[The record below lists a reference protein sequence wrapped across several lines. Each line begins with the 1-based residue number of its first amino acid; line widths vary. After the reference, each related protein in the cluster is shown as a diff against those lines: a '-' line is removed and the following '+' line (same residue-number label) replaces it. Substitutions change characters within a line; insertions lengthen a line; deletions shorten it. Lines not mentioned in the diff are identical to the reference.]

1 MADNTKPKG
10 QSSLSPHRLMLLVTI
25 VQKGKGT
32 FFSEYL
38 KNFDANLQ
46 VCVVGVG
53 TAEKDLAELL
63 GLHDNPRSVI
73 FSVVR
78 EDRLDAIFEALAEQF
93 AAVNDNMG
101 LAFTVPL
108 TSVIGKLSYGF
119 LADERRIVRGEEQNG

>member
-10 QSSLSPHRLMLLVTI
+10 QNSLSPHRLMLLVTI

-38 KNFDANLQ
+38 KNFEANLQ

-53 TAEKDLAELL
+53 TAEKDLAEFL
-63 GLHDNPRSVI
+63 GLNDNPRSVI

-78 EDRLDAIFEALAEQF
+78 EDKLNAIFEALAEQF

-101 LAFTVPL
+101 LPL
-108 TSVIGKLSYGF
+108 
-119 LADERRIVRGEEQNG
+119 RCR

>member
-46 VCVVGVG
+46 VCAVGVG

-63 GLHDNPRSVI
+63 GLHDDPRSVI